1 LPEDERLKEEIWTT
15 VVSGGP
21 GVGPEDIL
29 KKVGI
34 KR

>member
-1 LPEDERLKEEIWTT
+1 LPEEERLKEEVWTK
-15 VVSGGP
+15 VVPGGP
-21 GVGPEDIL
+21 GVGLEDIL